1 LDASADKGLEAP
13 EIPHFDWSSRPRGR
27 LLIACDDEEAVKC
40 VKHFV
45 SNFADSYGAWRS
57 DEGPNRRPLQV
68 MFLYPTGDCKAEEI
82 VSIAIK
88 DNCLEGDL
96 SSSSYSKKI
105 PKIGH
110 FIRFVVGIQFMDG
123 SVSISALS
131 AD

>member
-1 LDASADKGLEAP
+1 
-13 EIPHFDWSSRPRGR
+13 
-27 LLIACDDEEAVKC
+27 

-57 DEGPNRRPLQV
+57 DEEPNRRPFQV
-68 MFLYPTGDCKAEEI
+68 MFPYPTGDCTAEEI

-88 DNCLEGDL
+88 DNNLEGDL

-110 FIRFVVGIQFMDG
+110 FIRFVADLQFTDG
-123 SVSISALS
+123 LERLDFRPFCGLTRLNVFDEKQLQRQLPRSETMGA
-131 AD
+131 APNFCDHN